1 MDSITLQEHRQ
12 QEVNLSSIEVDTL
25 RKYFLKQLDVWPT
38 LEPGRYLVKA
48 HSYAGM
54 IVLPTEKTIIINPK
68 IPIQTLFALLSRVYD
83 PNKEIFD
90 DQPQPYTT
98 VSELFEF
105 IVSFFAT
112 HTEDLIARGLLRGYQ
127 SLVEDLQAIRGRLLI
142 AETLQDH
149 PGLQHKHWC
158 SYRHFTTDIP
168 ENRILLWTT
177 HVLRAW
183 NYVDFS
189 LLGRLHRIQHILS
202 DVYFDSTA
210 RAIIDRI
217 EYHRLNDPYQPAIT
231 LARLI
236 LDYLSFSGTQG
247 SEPFLA
253 YLIDMD
259 VLFQQYLTAILHQ
272 ETEKSDYWIKEEEVH
287 SLDVGKKITIRPD
300 ILIYQGDKAC
310 LVVDA
315 KYKLSAAQEDLYQ
328 MLAYCHAVGLN
339 QAVLVHPE
347 SEASPTGA
355 ITMRGPGN
363 ILVHYHSINL
373 SGGPQQLEEQG
384 KQLVTK
390 ILQTM
395 QQVNSVHIEV
405 VKIRKQNTPGRTC

>member
-1 MDSITLQEHRQ
+1 MDTITLQEHRQ
-12 QEVNLSSIEVDTL
+12 LEVNLSNIEVETI
-25 RKYFLKQLDVWPT
+25 RKYFPKQLDVWPT

-48 HSYAGM
+48 HSCAGM
-54 IVLPTEKTIIINPK
+54 IVLPTAKTIFIYPK

-83 PNKEIFD
+83 PNKEIFG
-90 DQPQPYTT
+90 DQPQLYTT

-105 IVSFFAT
+105 IVSFFAN

-127 SLVEDLQAIRGRLLI
+127 SLVENSQAIRGRLLI

-149 PGLQHKHWC
+149 PGLLHKHWC
-158 SYRHFTTDIP
+158 SFRHYTTDIP
-168 ENRILLWTT
+168 ENRVLLWTT
-177 HVLRAW
+177 HVLRGW
-183 NYVDFS
+183 NYVDLS
-189 LLGRLHRIQHILS
+189 LSGRLHRIQHILS
-202 DVYFDSTA
+202 DVYLDSTA
-210 RAIIDRI
+210 RALIDRI
-217 EYHRLNDPYQPAIT
+217 EYHRLNDSYQPAIT
-231 LARLI
+231 LAKLI

-272 ETEKSDYWIKEEEVH
+272 GTEKSDYWIKEEEVH

-300 ILIYQGDKAC
+300 ILIYQGDKPC

-339 QAVLVHPE
+339 RAVLVHPE
-347 SEASPTGA
+347 SETSPTGS
-355 ITMRGPGN
+355 ITICGPGN
-363 ILVHYHSINL
+363 IFVDYQVINL
-373 SGGPQQLEEQG
+373 SGGPQQLEEQS

-395 QQVNSVHIEV
+395 QQVDSFA
-405 VKIRKQNTPGRTC
+405 

>member
-1 MDSITLQEHRQ
+1 MDAITLQEHREK
-12 QEVNLSSIEVDTL
+12 EVNLSSVEVDTL
-25 RKYFLKQLDVWPT
+25 RKYFSKQLDVWPT
-38 LEPGRYLVKA
+38 LEPGRYLLKA

-54 IVLPTEKTIIINPK
+54 IVLPTDKTIFINPK

-90 DQPQPYTT
+90 EQPQPYTT

-105 IVSFFAT
+105 IVAFFAS

-127 SLVEDLQAIRGRLLI
+127 SLVEDAVTIRGRLLI
-142 AETLQDH
+142 AETLH
-149 PGLQHKHWC
+149 HSAGLQHKHWC

-168 ENRILLWTT
+168 ENRVLLWTAF
-177 HVLRAW
+177 VLRAW
-183 NYVDFS
+183 NYADLS

-202 DVYFDSTA
+202 DVYLDSMA
-210 RAIIDRI
+210 RDRLDRI
-217 EYHRLNDPYQPAIT
+217 EYHRLNDSYQPVLTIAK
-231 LARLI
+231 LI
-236 LDYLSFSGTQG
+236 LDHLSFSGTQG
-247 SEPFLA
+247 DEPFLA

-259 VLFQQYLTAILHQ
+259 VLFQQYLTVVLQQ
-272 ETEKSDYWIKEEEVH
+272 ELENSEYWIKEEEVH
-287 SLDVGKKITIRPD
+287 SLDLGKKITIRPD
-300 ILIYQGDKAC
+300 ILIYQGDKPC

-339 QAVLVHPE
+339 QAILVHPE
-347 SEASPTGA
+347 SETSPTGS

-363 ILVHYHSINL
+363 IFVDYQAINL
-373 SGGPQQLEEQG
+373 SGGPQQIEEQG

-390 ILQTM
+390 ILQTI
-395 QQVNSVHIEV
+395 QQINSFI
-405 VKIRKQNTPGRTC
+405 